1 VPPPGTLGIGGKAA
15 FLAAC
20 TAASAFGAEVNTRG
34 AADAPVARASI
45 APIVSGGREATQ
57 GRGGGPPRARG
68 NLSPPRSFGQTL
80 SQRPCLEASN
90 DRRRGRG
97 KRLAGPAH

>member
-57 GRGGGPPRARG
+57 GRGGGPPRPWFPLPATKFWTDTFAAA
-68 NLSPPRSFGQTL
+68 LSG
-80 SQRPCLEASN
+80 
-90 DRRRGRG
+90 GV
-97 KRLAGPAH
+97 K